1 MVGSPTARPRLAD
14 FDWQQGVKDYLSD
27 GPKAEAL
34 YQAVVR
40 LVRCKTRF
48 RPASIYSPIQVWELD
63 AFQSIAVDVLCDLH
77 KRGHLEKLTLT
88 NKTNTQICR
97 YFANAIEWAIS
108 AIGKARLPKSNK
120 VYRTVK
126 SILSGSGNFREWK
139 GLGWGLVEWL
149 GHDFQAVAPEFV
161 EERIAMVPICD
172 FKNERRRPDRLPNR
186 KAIADFCTYLLQHA
200 GYPISLDLMC
210 EAARIRYGLFD
221 TSECPIPVRHD
232 DETGEEEAIDIADPN
247 SHFPKATVRL
257 LLERKLGKLGGR
269 DRRLI
274 TELFL
279 YGTKQRDLMCLGFRK
294 SSVSNA
300 KLRLKAFLRELGTEL
315 RTLGVVA
322 NECSTQ
328 LITALLEQV
337 LAEANY
343 GSKNDDENVADR
355 NSRGTE
361 ACRAGENQR
370 DKEASVFIPAACHRS
385 GPALENS

>member
-1 MVGSPTARPRLAD
+1 MVGSPAARPRLAD
-14 FDWQQGVKDYLSD
+14 FDWQQGVRDYLSD

-48 RPASIYSPIQVWELD
+48 RPASIYSPIRVWELD

-88 NKTNTQICR
+88 NKSNTQICR

-108 AIGKARLPKSNK
+108 AIGKARLPKSSK

-126 SILSGSGNFREWK
+126 SALSQSGNFHEWK
-139 GLGWGLVEWL
+139 GVGWGLVEWL

-161 EERIAMVPICD
+161 EERIAMVPICN
-172 FKNERRRPDRLPNR
+172 FKNERRQPDRLPNR
-186 KAIADFCTYLLQHA
+186 RTIADFCTYLIEYA
-200 GYPISLDLMC
+200 GYPISLDLIC

-221 TSECPIPVRHD
+221 TFECPIPVRHD
-232 DETGEEEAIDIADPN
+232 EETGEEEAIDIADPN

-257 LLERKLGKLGGR
+257 LLEGKLGKLGYR

-274 TELFL
+274 TEVFL
-279 YGTKQRDLMCLGFRK
+279 HGTKQRDLIGLGFAK

-300 KLRLKAFLRELGTEL
+300 KLRLGGFLRELGTEL

-322 NECSTQ
+322 NERSTQ
-328 LITALLEQV
+328 LITVLLEEV
-337 LAEANY
+337 LLEADY
-343 GSKNDDENVADR
+343 GSKNDDENGADR
-355 NSRGTE
+355 NSRSTE
-361 ACRAGENQR
+361 ACRASKNQR
-370 DKEASVFIPAACHRS
+370 GKEASVLIPAACDRS